1 MGFGLIWAEQ
11 GGEFEKKSYIC
22 GLITKIRQENM
33 KRFFSI
39 VFVAVLPLLAVA
51 QGWPSGYG
59 GVMLQGFYW
68 DSYTDSKWTNL
79 ESQADELAE
88 FFKLVWIPQS
98 ASCGG
103 YNSMGYDPEY
113 WFGNYTSSF
122 GTKAELQSLIN
133 AFKNKG
139 IGTIA
144 DVVINHRKSVND
156 WVTFPNETYK
166 GVSYKLLSTD
176 ICRDDDGGATLN
188 WANQNGKS
196 LSANNDSGEDWNGL
210 RDLDHSSSNV
220 QRIVKAYLNMLLND
234 LGYAGFRYDMT
245 KGYSP
250 NYTGIYNTDANP
262 TYSVGEYWDG
272 NLSAVKS
279 WIDGTKVNGV
289 VQSAA
294 FDFPFRYT
302 IRDAVNNNRWTN
314 LSGSGKG
321 LNMETNYRRYAVTFV
336 ENHDTQYRDSYNPQ
350 DPITQYVEAAN
361 AYMLAMP
368 GTPCIFLKHWM
379 DYKESIKQM
388 IYARQ
393 LAGITNTS
401 TTAQQASNSSSN
413 YYVQRTNGTRG
424 ALLVAMGGT
433 AYSIPS
439 TYVTVA
445 SGTNYRLALS
455 KTTETAWASVPSG
468 KHQDPFSVTL
478 TAISQTSGAQI
489 VYTLDGSEPTATNGT
504 VVASGANVAIN
515 RCLTMKAGLLIN
527 GTVSGVIT
535 RNYTVVNEVYDS
547 YEITVYLKD
556 PTVAPNNWPQVA
568 YYCWDS
574 NGAQQC
580 GNWPG
585 TVVTDTR
592 MVNGVKFYY
601 KTFTI
606 TGSQYSVNFVFSQG
620 GSTAGS
626 HQTVD
631 VTGVR
636 ETSFFEVTTQTNK
649 YEVSDVTADFLP
661 YLNVMMGDVNGDGQ
675 LTISDVTMLISYV
688 LGTEQPTFILAAA
701 DVTGDGN
708 INIADVTRLISM
720 VLSNS

>member
-1 MGFGLIWAEQ
+1 M
-11 GGEFEKKSYIC
+11 KKLFIAAT
-22 GLITKIRQENM
+22 L
-33 KRFFSI
+33 
-39 VFVAVLPLLAVA
+39 AVLPVLAFA
-51 QGWPSGYG
+51 QGWPANYS

-68 DSYTDSKWTNL
+68 DSFNDSKWTNL

-98 ASCGG
+98 ASCNGT
-103 YNSMGYDPEY
+103 SMGYDAVY
-113 WFGNYTSSF
+113 WFSNYNSSF
-122 GTKAELQSLIN
+122 GSKTELQSMIN
-133 AFKNKG
+133 TFKSKG

-144 DVVINHRKSVND
+144 DVVINHRKSIND
-156 WVTFPNETYK
+156 WVTFPSETYK
-166 GVSYKLLSTD
+166 GVTYKLLSTD

-196 LSANNDSGEDWNGL
+196 LSANNDTGEDWGGL
-210 RDLDHSSSNV
+210 RDLDHKSTNV
-220 QRIVKAYLNMLLND
+220 QNAVKAYIQMLLND
-234 LGYAGFRYDMT
+234 LGYVGFRYDMT
-245 KGYSP
+245 KGYAAS
-250 NYTGIYNTDANP
+250 YTGMYNAYANP

-272 NLSAVKS
+272 NLSAVKA

-302 IRDAVNNNRWTN
+302 VRDAVNNNNWSN

-321 LNMETNYRRYAVTFV
+321 LNLDANYRRYSVTFV
-336 ENHDTQYRDSYNPQ
+336 ENHDTQYRDASNPQ
-350 DPITQYVEAAN
+350 DPINQYIAAAN
-361 AYMLAMP
+361 AYMLSLP
-368 GTPCIFLKHWM
+368 GTPCVFLKHWIS
-379 DYKESIKQM
+379 YKESIKQM

-401 TTAQQASNSSSN
+401 TTAQQASSSANN
-413 YYVQRTNGTRG
+413 YYAQRTTGTRG
-424 ALLVAMGGT
+424 TLLVAMGNT
-433 AYSIPS
+433 AYTIPS
-439 TYVTVA
+439 SYVLVV
-445 SGTNYRLALS
+445 SGTNYRMALS

-468 KHQDPFSVTL
+468 THQDPFNVTL
-478 TAISQTSGAQI
+478 TAVSQTAGAQI

-504 VVASGANVAIN
+504 VIASGGTARIN
-515 RCLTMKAGLLIN
+515 KCLTMKAGLLIN
-527 GTVSGVIT
+527 GVVTGVIT
-535 RNYTVVNEVYDS
+535 RHYTVVNEEYDP

-556 PTVAPNNWPQVA
+556 PTVSPNNWPQVA

-574 NGAQQC
+574 NDVQQC

-585 TVVTDTR
+585 QVVTDTR
-592 MVNGVKFYY
+592 VINGVKFYY

-606 TGSQYSVNFVFSQG
+606 TGTNYSVNFVFSQG

-649 YEVSDVTADFLP
+649 YQVRNVTADYLP
-661 YLNVMMGDVNGDGQ
+661 YLDEEPLLGDVNGDGFVN
-675 LTISDVTMLISYV
+675 ISDVTLFVNSMM
-688 LGTEQPTFILAAA
+688 TETLENLVIENA
-701 DVTGDGN
+701 DINRDGN
-708 INIADVTRLISM
+708 INISDVTTLINM
-720 VLSNS
+720 ILSSR

>member
-1 MGFGLIWAEQ
+1 M
-11 GGEFEKKSYIC
+11 KKLFIAAT
-22 GLITKIRQENM
+22 L
-33 KRFFSI
+33 
-39 VFVAVLPLLAVA
+39 AVLPVLAFA
-51 QGWPSGYG
+51 QGWPANYS

-68 DSYTDSKWTNL
+68 DSFNDSKWTNL

-98 ASCGG
+98 ASCNGT
-103 YNSMGYDPEY
+103 SMGYDAVY
-113 WFGNYTSSF
+113 WFSNYNSSF
-122 GTKAELQSLIN
+122 GTKTELQSMIN
-133 AFKNKG
+133 SFKSKG

-144 DVVINHRKSVND
+144 DVVINHRKSIND
-156 WVTFPNETYK
+156 WVTFPSETYK
-166 GVSYKLLSTD
+166 GVTYKLLSTD

-196 LSANNDSGEDWNGL
+196 LSANNDTGEDWSGL
-210 RDLDHSSSNV
+210 RDLDHKSTNV
-220 QRIVKAYLNMLLND
+220 QNAVKAYIQMLLND

-245 KGYSP
+245 KGYSAS
-250 NYTGIYNTDANP
+250 YTGMYNAYANP

-272 NLSAVKS
+272 NLSAVKA

-302 IRDAVNNNRWTN
+302 VRDAVNNNNWTG

-321 LNMETNYRRYAVTFV
+321 LNMDANYRRYSVTFV
-336 ENHDTQYRDSYNPQ
+336 ENHDTQYRDASNPQ
-350 DPITQYVEAAN
+350 DPINQYIAAAN
-361 AYMLAMP
+361 AYMLSLP
-368 GTPCIFLKHWM
+368 GTPCVFLKHWLS
-379 DYKESIKQM
+379 YKESIKQM

-401 TTAQQASNSSSN
+401 TTAQQGSSSANN
-413 YYVQRTNGTRG
+413 YYAQRTTGTRG
-424 ALLVAMGGT
+424 TLLVAMGNT
-433 AYSIPS
+433 AYTIPS
-439 TYVTVA
+439 TYVLVV
-445 SGTNYRLALS
+445 SGTNYRMALS
-455 KTTETAWASVPSG
+455 KTTETAWASIPSG
-468 KHQDPFSVTL
+468 THQDPFNVTL
-478 TAISQTSGAQI
+478 TAVSQTAGAKI

-504 VVASGANVAIN
+504 VIASGGTARIN
-515 RCLTMKAGLLIN
+515 KCLTMKAGLLIN
-527 GTVSGVIT
+527 GAVTGVIT
-535 RNYTVVNEVYDS
+535 RHYTVVNEEYDP

-556 PTVAPNNWPQVA
+556 PTVSPNNWPQVA

-574 NGAQQC
+574 NDVQQC

-585 TVVTDTR
+585 QVVTDTR

-606 TGSQYSVNFVFSQG
+606 TGTNYSVNFVFSQG

-649 YEVSDVTADFLP
+649 YQVRNVTADYLP
-661 YLNVMMGDVNGDGQ
+661 YLDEEPLLGDVNGDGQ
-675 LTISDVTMLISYV
+675 VNISDVTLFVNSMMAEALENLVVENADINRDGFINIS
-688 LGTEQPTFILAAA
+688 
-701 DVTGDGN
+701 DVTAL
-708 INIADVTRLISM
+708 INMI
-720 VLSNS
+720 LSSR

>member
-1 MGFGLIWAEQ
+1 
-11 GGEFEKKSYIC
+11 
-22 GLITKIRQENM
+22 M
-33 KRFFSI
+33 KRIFSI
-39 VFVAVLPLLAVA
+39 VFVALLPVLMTA
-51 QGWPSGYG
+51 QGWPASYS

-68 DSYTDSKWTNL
+68 DSYNDSKWTNL
-79 ESQADELAE
+79 ESQASELAE

-98 ASCGG
+98 ANCGG
-103 YNSMGYDPEY
+103 YTSMGYDDLY
-113 WFGNYTSSF
+113 WFTNYNSSF
-122 GTKAELQSLIN
+122 GSESELRSMIN
-133 AFKNKG
+133 TFKSKG

-144 DVVINHRKSVND
+144 DVVINHRKSIND
-156 WVTFPNETYK
+156 WVTFPSETYR
-166 GVSYKLLSTD
+166 GVTYQLKSTD

-188 WANQNGKS
+188 WANSNGKS
-196 LSANNDSGEDWNGL
+196 LSANNDTGEDWSGL
-210 RDLDHSSSNV
+210 RDLDHNSTNV
-220 QRIVKAYLNMLLND
+220 QNNVKAYLRMLLDD

-245 KGYSP
+245 KGYAASF
-250 NYTGIYNTDANP
+250 TGMYNSTIEP

-272 NLSAVKS
+272 NLSNLKTWVN
-279 WIDGTKVNGV
+279 GTKVNNV

-314 LSGSGKG
+314 LAGSGKG
-321 LNMETNYRRYAVTFV
+321 LNMETGYQRYAVTFV
-336 ENHDTQYRDSYNPQ
+336 ENHDTQYRSASDPQ
-350 DPITQYVEAAN
+350 DPLNQYVEAAN

-401 TTAQQASNSSSN
+401 TTAQQASSSASN
-413 YYVQRTNGTRG
+413 YHVQRTTGSRGT
-424 ALLVAMGGT
+424 LLAAMGST
-433 AYSIPS
+433 TYSIPS
-439 TYVTVA
+439 TYVLVA
-445 SGTNYRLALS
+445 SGSNYRIALS
-455 KTTETAWASVPSG
+455 KSTETAWASVPSG
-468 KHQDPFSVTL
+468 VIQNPFNVTL
-478 TAISQTSGAQI
+478 TAISQTTGAQI

-504 VVASGANVAIN
+504 VIASGSSVAIN
-515 RCLTMKAGLLIN
+515 HCLTLKAGLLKN

-535 RNYTVVNEVYDS
+535 RNYTVVNEIFDN

-556 PTVAPNNWPQVA
+556 PTAAPNNWPRVTF
-568 YYCWDS
+568 YCWDS
-574 NGAQQC
+574 NNVQQC

-585 TVVTDTR
+585 QVITDTR
-592 MVNGVKFYY
+592 MVHGEKFYY

-606 TGSQYSVNFVFSQG
+606 TGTNYCVNFVFNQG

-649 YEVSDVTADFLP
+649 YQVANVTDTFLP
-661 YLNVMMGDVNGDGQ
+661 YLNDDIQPGDVNNDG
-675 LTISDVTMLISYV
+675 DVT
-688 LGTEQPTFILAAA
+688 
-701 DVTGDGN
+701 
-708 INIADVTRLISM
+708 IADVSALIDYLLDGDESAIIFDGAD
-720 VLSNS
+720 VNQDQAITIADVSALIDILLGA